1 MSIRNTQIK
10 KKENDEG
17 RGFIAPMTFWNKLPD
32 LPFQSKLLKC
42 PLTGN
47 RNTAYNAENS
57 LERNYKYEMLPD
69 IDVGVTL
76 DFIDMSVFTAPKEL
90 PPLHPADAALIEG
103 VSKLDNKASV
113 KSYPWLR
120 KPQYMTNEM
129 NRDRQAKPEGQ
140 VILTVDEIERQLKSE
155 EYRVKKVKE
164 VEQTF
169 EEIKSTPIHPTN
181 PNLKPV
187 SILPFFPDLQLW
199 GNSYTE
205 ISFSAHPITEGE
217 VEEKTRKR
225 KNSLMKATY
234 YPNAEQV
241 YLGYYIKKRK
251 LNDDE
256 EIIEEIPDDVDEYQ
270 FHREY
275 RYKTQVVDPQTPPYF
290 LLFGEN
296 YVSYVP
302 IKARGSMAKE
312 ETPSKANLVGL
323 IKLKNATELTE
334 YAREVREKAR
344 TDVDG

>member
-1 MSIRNTQIK
+1 MSIRTTPIK

-42 PLTGN
+42 PLTTN
-47 RNTAYNAENS
+47 RNTAYIADNS
-57 LERNYKYEMLPD
+57 LEKNYKYEMLPD

-76 DFIDMSVFTAPKEL
+76 DFIDMSNFTAPKEL
-90 PPLHPADAALIEG
+90 PPLHPTDAALIEG
-103 VSKLDNKASV
+103 VSKLDSKSST

-129 NRDRQAKPEGQ
+129 NRDRSQTKSDGQ
-140 VILTVDEIERQLKSE
+140 TTLTIEEIDYQLQSE
-155 EYRVKKVKE
+155 EYRLKKVKE

-169 EEIKSTPIHPTN
+169 EDIKSTPIHPTN
-181 PNLKPV
+181 PHLKPV

-205 ISFSAHPITEGE
+205 ISFSAHPIIEGDA
-217 VEEKTRKR
+217 EEKTRKR

-234 YPNAEQV
+234 YPTPDQV
-241 YLGYYIKKRK
+241 YLGYYVKKRK
-251 LNDDE
+251 LNDEE
-256 EIIEEIPDDVDEYQ
+256 EIIDERPEIQEDIDEYQ
-270 FHREY
+270 FQREY
-275 RYKTQVVDPQTPPYF
+275 RYKSQVVDSQTPPYF

-312 ETPSKANLVGL
+312 ETPSKS
-323 IKLKNATELTE
+323 
-334 YAREVREKAR
+334 
-344 TDVDG
+344 